1 MASSSSLSHPSP
13 ETLRA
18 FCERWGIRE
27 LALFGSAARGDL
39 KAESDVDLLVSFEP
53 GRRVSLLDLAEME
66 MELERLYGRA
76 VELVSRRAV
85 EASENDARR
94 RNVLKSA
101 RPIIQRPDRES
112 RPSTA

>member
-1 MASSSSLSHPSP
+1 MPSSPSFSHPSH
-13 ETLRA
+13 ETLRT
-18 FCERWGIRE
+18 FCKRWGIRE
-27 LALFGSAARGDL
+27 LALFGSAARGEL
-39 KAESDVDLLVSFEP
+39 RAESDVDLLVSFEP

-94 RNVLKSA
+94 RTVLNTA

-112 RPSTA
+112 RSNTA